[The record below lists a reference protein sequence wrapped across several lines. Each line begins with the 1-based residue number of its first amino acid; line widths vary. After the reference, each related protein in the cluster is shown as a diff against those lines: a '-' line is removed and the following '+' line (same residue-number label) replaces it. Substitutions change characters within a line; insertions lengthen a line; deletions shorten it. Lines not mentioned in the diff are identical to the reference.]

1 MIMVDKIYSAMHK
14 GPFRILI
21 LFMAFAMAFCVLWD
35 PTLFAANTS
44 FLATWQELLLIWATC
59 SGIIFGI
66 GFLPNKAFWRY
77 FFHPLPA
84 ILILVC
90 GLFYFLRMSFIS

>member
-1 MIMVDKIYSAMHK
+1 MIMVDKIYTVMHK

-44 FLATWQELLLIWATC
+44 ALATWQGLLLIWATC

-84 ILILVC
+84 VLILVC